1 MSAIK
6 NELLNDLS
14 QEELDEMYLRQ
25 VNDELEYQQ
34 WLESDDYINMINAE
48 LEATKPIYSEID
60 VHCALKYA
68 TEQISI
74 DPSEVGKEV
83 YDALFIEKTNE
94 YLNRQ
99 NEL

>member
-1 MSAIK
+1 
-6 NELLNDLS
+6 
-14 QEELDEMYLRQ
+14 MYLRQ

-48 LEATKPIYSEID
+48 LEATKLIYSEID